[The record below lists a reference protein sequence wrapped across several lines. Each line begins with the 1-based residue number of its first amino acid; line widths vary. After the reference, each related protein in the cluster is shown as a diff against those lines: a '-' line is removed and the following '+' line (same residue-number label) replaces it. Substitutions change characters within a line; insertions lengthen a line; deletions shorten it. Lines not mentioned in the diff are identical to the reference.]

1 MPIKVVVIGSNG
13 LLGQTLVSKLYNNP
27 EYSLYAMASGKNRN
41 SKTPDLSYFEI
52 DLADFKS
59 VNIQLNLLEPDFI
72 INALAMT
79 NVDACETEKDVCD
92 FVNVDFVEQLAL
104 LSYELAAHL
113 IHISTDFIFDGVTG
127 LYTEKDL
134 PNPVNYYGFS
144 KLKSEEKVQENL
156 ENHTILRTI
165 LVYGK
170 VDNMK
175 RSNIVL
181 WVKESLEK
189 GETIRIVDDQY
200 RMPTYV
206 GSLAEACV
214 LTMEKK
220 AKGVFH
226 ISGNELLSIYDIALQ
241 IADFYNLPKALIQPI
256 KSKDF
261 NQKAKRPPKTGFVL
275 EKAVDTLGFRSLSFI
290 EGLALFQ
297 NDL

>member
-13 LLGQTLVSKLYNNP
+13 LLGQTLVNKLYNNP

-59 VNIQLNLLEPDFI
+59 VYIQLNLLEPDFI

-104 LSYELAAHL
+104 LSHELAAHL

-127 LYTEKDL
+127 LYTEKDT
-134 PNPVNYYGFS
+134 PNPVNYYGLS
-144 KLKSEEKVQENL
+144 KLKSEEKAQEIL

-189 GETIRIVDDQY
+189 GKTIRIVDDQY

>member
-13 LLGQTLVSKLYNNP
+13 LLGQTLVNKLYNNP
-27 EYSLYAMASGKNRN
+27 EYSLYAMAWGKNRN

-52 DLADFKS
+52 DLADFKAIK
-59 VNIQLNLLEPDFI
+59 IQLNLLEPDFI

-104 LSYELAAHL
+104 LSHELAAHL

-127 LYTEKDL
+127 LYTEKDT

-144 KLKSEEKVQENL
+144 KLKSEEKVQEIL

-165 LVYGK
+165 LVYGN

-206 GSLAEACV
+206 GNLAEACI
-214 LTMEKK
+214 LAMEKK

-241 IADFYNLPKALIQPI
+241 IASFYNLPKALIQPI
-256 KSKDF
+256 KSKDL

-275 EKAVDTLGFRSLSFI
+275 ERAVDTLGFKPLSFL